1 MTQSLICDLRDDKV
15 NKIDFVLLNKFIKEK
30 LNDNGTVWIITNCQ
44 YKDHIVTLKLFDICN
59 EIHGLLLK
67 NIILTYNHQ
76 KKNKYYFFNDNVE
89 HILFFSKSKKYFLD
103 KDPIRE
109 KHIWK
114 DVEWGKR
121 KKNYNPKGKD
131 PGNVWIKTNDDGKG
145 SITQHLPVT
154 DSEAIERII
163 KCSSKEKDTVSTY
176 GLNINDSYNRIIHE
190 EKF

>member
-1 MTQSLICDLRDDKV
+1 MTQSLICDFRDDLI
-15 NKIDFVLLNKFIKEK
+15 NKIKFENLNKFIENR
-30 LNDNGTVWIITNCQ
+30 LNETGTVWIFSNNQ
-44 YKDHIVTLKLFDICN
+44 YKNNILKINSFEICRSLS
-59 EIHGLLLK
+59 GLLLK
-67 NIILTYNHQ
+67 NIIIFYNKKRD
-76 KKNKYYFFNDNVE
+76 KKNIFFQDNVE
-89 HILFFSKSKKYFLD
+89 HILFLTKSKKFYLN

-145 SITQHLPVT
+145 SITEHMPLNE
-154 DSEAIERII
+154 SEAIERII
-163 KCSSKEKDTVSTY
+163 KCSSEKKDTISTF
-176 GLNINDSYNRIIHE
+176 NIKIKNSFDRKVNE

>member
-1 MTQSLICDLRDDKV
+1 MTQSLICDLRDDRV
-15 NKIDFVLLNKFIKEK
+15 NKISFISLNRFIKEK
-30 LNDNGTVWIITNCQ
+30 LNESGTVWIITNCK

-67 NIILTYNHQ
+67 NIILTYNHH
-76 KKNKYYFFNDNVE
+76 KKNKYHFFNDNVE
-89 HILFFSKSKKYFLD
+89 HILFFSKSKKYFLN

-145 SITQHLPVT
+145 NITQHLPVT
-154 DSEAIERII
+154 DTEVIERII

-190 EKF
+190 ERF

>member
-1 MTQSLICDLRDDKV
+1 MIQSLICDFRNDLI
-15 NKIDFVLLNKFIKEK
+15 NKIKFENLNKFVEDR
-30 LNDNGTVWIITNCQ
+30 LNETGTVWIFSNNQ
-44 YKDHIVTLKLFDICN
+44 YKNKILKINSFEICRCLS
-59 EIHGLLLK
+59 GLLLK
-67 NIILTYNHQ
+67 NIIIFYNK
-76 KKNKYYFFNDNVE
+76 KKNKKNIFFQDNVE
-89 HILFFSKSKKYFLD
+89 HILFFSKSKKFYLN

-145 SITQHLPVT
+145 NITEHIPLNEN
-154 DSEAIERII
+154 EAIERII
-163 KCSSKEKDTVSTY
+163 KCSSDKKDTISTF
-176 GLNINDSYNRIIHE
+176 NIRIKNSFDRTVNE

>member
-1 MTQSLICDLRDDKV
+1 MTQSLICDFRKDLI
-15 NKIDFVLLNKFIKEK
+15 NKIKFDNINKFVEDR
-30 LNDNGTVWIITNCQ
+30 LNETGTVWIFSNNQ
-44 YKDHIVTLKLFDICN
+44 YKNKILKINSFEICRSLS
-59 EIHGLLLK
+59 GLLLK
-67 NIILTYNHQ
+67 NIIIFYNK
-76 KKNKYYFFNDNVE
+76 KKNTKNIFFQDNVE
-89 HILFFSKSKKYFLD
+89 DILFFSKSKKFYLN

-145 SITQHLPVT
+145 NITEHIPLNE
-154 DSEAIERII
+154 SEAIERII
-163 KCSSKEKDTVSTY
+163 KCSSDEKDTISTF
-176 GLNINDSYNRIIHE
+176 NIRIKNSFDRIVNE

>member
-1 MTQSLICDLRDDKV
+1 MIQSLICDFRNDLIDKIKFD
-15 NKIDFVLLNKFIKEK
+15 NINKFVEDR
-30 LNDNGTVWIITNCQ
+30 LNEDGTVWILSNNQ
-44 YKDHIVTLKLFDICN
+44 YKNKILQIKSFDICN
-59 EIHGLLLK
+59 SLSGLLLK
-67 NIILTYNHQ
+67 NIILFYNNE
-76 KKNKYYFFNDNVE
+76 KNRKNIFFNDSVE
-89 HILFFSKSKKYFLD
+89 HILFFSKSKKFYLN

-145 SITQHLPVT
+145 SITEHIPLNE
-154 DSEAIERII
+154 SEAIERII
-163 KCSSKEKDTVSTY
+163 KCSSEKKDTISTF
-176 GLNINDSYNRIIHE
+176 NIRIKNSFDRKVNE